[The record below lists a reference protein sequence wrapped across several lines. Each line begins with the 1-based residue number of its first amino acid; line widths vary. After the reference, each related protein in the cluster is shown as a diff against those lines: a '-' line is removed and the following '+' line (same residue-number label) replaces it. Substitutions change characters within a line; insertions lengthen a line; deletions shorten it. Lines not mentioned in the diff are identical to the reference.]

1 MKIVN
6 SIVDLIGN
14 TPMVELKKYADNHQV
29 PARLIA
35 KLEEYNPAGSAKD
48 RIALQMVLDAEA
60 AGLLKPG
67 ATIIEPTSGNTGV
80 GLAFV
85 AATRGYKAIF
95 TMPETMS
102 MERRTLLRAY
112 GAQVVLTSAE
122 KGMKGSIDKAE
133 ELNREIE
140 GSIILGQFDNPSN
153 PKAHYLT
160 TAEEIWKDTDGQV
173 DVVVAGV
180 GTGGTICGIGKRLK
194 ELKPEV
200 KIIAIEPYS
209 SQVIAGKPAGPH
221 KLQGLGANFVPKT
234 FNIDNVDEVF
244 PVKDD
249 DAIRCARQL
258 PQEEGLLVGIS
269 SGAALSAA
277 CEIAKR
283 PENKGKNIVVI
294 LPDTGER
301 YLSTLLYAFD
311 EYPL

>member
-180 GTGGTICGIGKRLK
+180 GTGGSICGIGKRLK

-269 SGAALSAA
+269 SGAALYAA
-277 CEIAKR
+277 CEVAKR

>member
-6 SIVDLIGN
+6 SILDLIGN
-14 TPMVELKKYADNHQV
+14 TPMVELKKYADNHKV
-29 PARLIA
+29 PAKLIA

-80 GLAFV
+80 GLAFI

-112 GAQVVLTSAE
+112 GAQVVLTAAD
-122 KGMKGSIDKAE
+122 KGMKGSIDKAI
-133 ELNREIE
+133 ELNNEIK
-140 GSIILGQFDNPSN
+140 GSIILGQFDNQSN

-160 TAEEIWKDTDGQV
+160 TAEEIWRDTDGQV
-173 DVVVAGV
+173 DIVVAGV

>member
-180 GTGGTICGIGKRLK
+180 GTGGSICGIGKRLK

-269 SGAALSAA
+269 SGAALYAA
-277 CEIAKR
+277 CEVARR
-283 PENKGKNIVVI
+283 PENKDKNIVVI

>member
-269 SGAALSAA
+269 SGAALYAA
-277 CEIAKR
+277 CEVAKR

>member
-14 TPMVELKKYADNHQV
+14 TPMVELKKYSDNHQV

-269 SGAALSAA
+269 SGAALYAA
-277 CEIAKR
+277 CEVAKR